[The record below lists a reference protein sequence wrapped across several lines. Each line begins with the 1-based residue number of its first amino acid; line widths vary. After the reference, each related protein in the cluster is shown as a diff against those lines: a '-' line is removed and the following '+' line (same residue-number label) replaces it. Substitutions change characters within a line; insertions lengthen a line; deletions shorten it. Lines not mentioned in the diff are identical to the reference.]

1 MNKLLLLFGSAIGFT
16 DAAFAG
22 SFEFSGSGMAGEYFG
37 IMETR
42 RGNNLDNMPNRAVFR
57 ADGKFKGAYRAV
69 SGSRVGI
76 HADYTVVDRQHDKN
90 YPDGDWRFFPYLLG
104 EDDRFG
110 KLTAGYTYNA
120 ALLLHTGAHDITWLG
135 IRDSNLTY
143 FLSSA
148 NWKNGRKQVKFAT
161 PKSTAIMDDGRA
173 FKISYFTPEIGN
185 TTFGF
190 SYTPDNASRRGMV
203 SRYVDYEK
211 PEDGYT
217 AGARSR
223 WKLGAGKLYTSVAY
237 GIFNRTDNE
246 WTAGARWEYA
256 GFDIGFSYKKA
267 WVDGNKNPVAT
278 AAAGFGLPAY
288 FDNYREGQA
297 WDISLGYDFGRF
309 KTNIAYLHT
318 EAENTRHRDDLWVQS
333 NRFAYNEYIELYW
346 INGYLNSKGPERQSS
361 ENNRGYAFITG
372 VALKY

>member
-57 ADGKFKGAYRAV
+57 ADGKFEGAYRAV

-185 TTFGF
+185 TMLF
-190 SYTPDNASRRGMV
+190 SNFPVSASVRL
-203 SRYVDYEK
+203 SYVMKE
-211 PEDGYT
+211 
-217 AGARSR
+217 
-223 WKLGAGKLYTSVAY
+223 V
-237 GIFNRTDNE
+237 
-246 WTAGARWEYA
+246 
-256 GFDIGFSYKKA
+256 
-267 WVDGNKNPVAT
+267 
-278 AAAGFGLPAY
+278 
-288 FDNYREGQA
+288 
-297 WDISLGYDFGRF
+297 
-309 KTNIAYLHT
+309 
-318 EAENTRHRDDLWVQS
+318 
-333 NRFAYNEYIELYW
+333 
-346 INGYLNSKGPERQSS
+346 
-361 ENNRGYAFITG
+361 RGYSLLTDTTCTSCQ
-372 VALKY
+372 